1 MSLKLQGNFASPPKE
16 LPPSVSERV
25 CLRPNTAAV
34 RLGAGLA
41 TTGHNPLRMLRPRR
55 RSIVRGMHLSR
66 PMYEG
71 LPWLYIGSGV
81 AALGVS
87 YIIGDSRAVGLFIGL
102 AGLAA
107 LLGGV
112 VVLLRRRD
120 YRQLRSQYGQPD
132 LTQRRDQ
139 D

>member
-1 MSLKLQGNFASPPKE
+1 
-16 LPPSVSERV
+16 
-25 CLRPNTAAV
+25 
-34 RLGAGLA
+34 
-41 TTGHNPLRMLRPRR
+41 
-55 RSIVRGMHLSR
+55 MHLSR

-71 LPWLYIGSGV
+71 LPWLYIGGGL

-87 YIIGDSRAVGLFIGL
+87 YAIGDSHAVGMLAGF

-107 LLGGV
+107 VLGGV

-132 LTQRRDQ
+132 LTQRQDQ

>member
-1 MSLKLQGNFASPPKE
+1 
-16 LPPSVSERV
+16 
-25 CLRPNTAAV
+25 
-34 RLGAGLA
+34 
-41 TTGHNPLRMLRPRR
+41 
-55 RSIVRGMHLSR
+55 MHLSR

-71 LPWLYIGSGV
+71 LPWLYIGAGV

-87 YIIGDSRAVGLFIGL
+87 YFIGDSHIVGLV
-102 AGLAA
+102 AGLGGLVA

-120 YRQLRSQYGQPD
+120 FRQMRSQYGQPD
-132 LTQRRDQ
+132 LTQRPDQ

>member
-1 MSLKLQGNFASPPKE
+1 
-16 LPPSVSERV
+16 
-25 CLRPNTAAV
+25 
-34 RLGAGLA
+34 
-41 TTGHNPLRMLRPRR
+41 
-55 RSIVRGMHLSR
+55 MHLSR

-71 LPWLYIGSGV
+71 LPWLYIAGGLV
-81 AALGVS
+81 ALGVS
-87 YIIGDSRAVGLFIGL
+87 YLLGDARAWGLIAGL
-102 AGLAA
+102 GGLAA

-120 YRQLRSQYGQPD
+120 YRELRSQYGQPD

>member
-1 MSLKLQGNFASPPKE
+1 
-16 LPPSVSERV
+16 
-25 CLRPNTAAV
+25 
-34 RLGAGLA
+34 
-41 TTGHNPLRMLRPRR
+41 
-55 RSIVRGMHLSR
+55 
-66 PMYEG
+66 MYEG
-71 LPWLYIGSGV
+71 LPWIYIGGGIT
-81 AALGVS
+81 ALGVS
-87 YIIGDSRAVGLFIGL
+87 YLIGDSHVVGLIAGL
-102 AGLAA
+102 AGLVI

>member
-1 MSLKLQGNFASPPKE
+1 
-16 LPPSVSERV
+16 
-25 CLRPNTAAV
+25 
-34 RLGAGLA
+34 
-41 TTGHNPLRMLRPRR
+41 
-55 RSIVRGMHLSR
+55 MHLSR

>member
-1 MSLKLQGNFASPPKE
+1 
-16 LPPSVSERV
+16 
-25 CLRPNTAAV
+25 
-34 RLGAGLA
+34 
-41 TTGHNPLRMLRPRR
+41 
-55 RSIVRGMHLSR
+55 MHLSR

-71 LPWLYIGSGV
+71 LPWLYIGGGL
-81 AALGVS
+81 AALGGS
-87 YIIGDSRAVGLFIGL
+87 YLIGDLHPVGMLAGL

-107 LLGGV
+107 VLGGV

-132 LTQRRDQ
+132 LTQRQDQ

>member
-1 MSLKLQGNFASPPKE
+1 
-16 LPPSVSERV
+16 
-25 CLRPNTAAV
+25 
-34 RLGAGLA
+34 
-41 TTGHNPLRMLRPRR
+41 
-55 RSIVRGMHLSR
+55 MHLSR

-71 LPWLYIGSGV
+71 LPWLYIGAGL
-81 AALGVS
+81 AALGGS
-87 YIIGDSRAVGLFIGL
+87 YLMADLHAMSLLVGL

-120 YRQLRSQYGQPD
+120 YRELRSQYGQPD
-132 LTQRRDQ
+132 LTQRDDQ

>member
-1 MSLKLQGNFASPPKE
+1 
-16 LPPSVSERV
+16 
-25 CLRPNTAAV
+25 
-34 RLGAGLA
+34 
-41 TTGHNPLRMLRPRR
+41 
-55 RSIVRGMHLSR
+55 
-66 PMYEG
+66 MYEG
-71 LPWLYIGSGV
+71 LPWLYMGAGI

-87 YIIGDSRAVGLFIGL
+87 YFIGDAHLVGLLVGL

-120 YRQLRSQYGQPD
+120 YRHLRSQYGQPD
-132 LTQRRDQ
+132 LTQRQDQ